1 MNYWIVFIGGGL
13 GALMRFGLNHLN
25 FLNNK
30 NIWTST
36 LIANVL
42 ASLIIGIL
50 SALNNSGKLSIS
62 SSTWLFLATGFCG
75 GLSTFSTFS
84 LELFQWIQNDKWLL
98 VLGYIAMNVVLC
110 TALIA
115 ISSWLIQ
122 TTP

>member
-1 MNYWIVFIGGGL
+1 MS
-13 GALMRFGLNHLN
+13 RFGLNHLN

-36 LIANVL
+36 LIANLL
-42 ASLIIGIL
+42 ASLFIGLL
-50 SALNNSGKLSIS
+50 SALSNSGKLTIP

-98 VLGYIAMNVVLC
+98 VLGYIALNVVLC

-115 ISSWLIQ
+115 ISSWLIH
-122 TTP
+122 TSP